1 MLPRPRGKQ
10 NTTRKLHNNIP
21 YERRCKN
28 PQKILA
34 NSIQQN
40 MRRVMYHNQ
49 VGFIP
54 RMQGFFNMPKL
65 MNVTIPN
72 EQNEGNKKIK
82 PDEPNCYR
90 KSC

>member
-1 MLPRPRGKQ
+1 
-10 NTTRKLHNNIP
+10 
-21 YERRCKN
+21 
-28 PQKILA
+28 
-34 NSIQQN
+34 